1 MYLVTQCFGD
11 QSACRRA
18 KALEVCMCMCSI
30 VFYSLIIIINIYIE
44 ERIIEFYL
52 FLYDVVVMHSCATH
66 AAQQPILV
74 LPAHQNDTKT
84 TTKATKSV
92 TNIPPPQSKVPCTS
106 YLVLKAQNNGA
117 GIPSP
122 ISLYSS
128 VVSSA
133 VTSGRSIFPAAT

>member
-1 MYLVTQCFGD
+1 MYLVAQCFGD

-66 AAQQPILV
+66 TARQPVLV
-74 LPAHQNDTKT
+74 LPAHQNDNQSHQNDNQSHQKVSPTYH
-84 TTKATKSV
+84 
-92 TNIPPPQSKVPCTS
+92 PPQSKVHCTS
-106 YLVLKAQNNGA
+106 ASGHFASPHPSNVLGQRK
-117 GIPSP
+117 SP
-122 ISLYSS
+122 EGL
-128 VVSSA
+128 
-133 VTSGRSIFPAAT
+133 RS